1 IILGLQTDFTAGTYR
16 FVPEHYMSNSSFAS
30 NFEAN
35 PFTASYNGL
44 TYPTYLD
51 SELLLDM
58 DDAAVA
64 EEETWS
70 YVAVKVGDVNCNM
83 FIDQLGGGGDAGLVN
98 TVQGSGPCLSVDDV
112 LTVEV
117 DASNIEDEISS
128 YQLGLSYDIEKL
140 SYLGVA
146 SGDIPD
152 FKFDNFVAKDGKI
165 RTLWYKDDASG
176 ETLDIPKTL
185 FKLHF
190 KVKKALCDVNDAVL
204 IDDDIL
210 TNVFYGKKSGSS
222 ATADLTFNWAKN
234 VESPKGRV
242 NSIYPN
248 PATSGISFGLHLD
261 QAATVKI
268 GVSDFQG
275 NSLSHEYQY
284 SAGDHTYTFTSISS
298 LSPGPLNYTVK
309 MDNFTYSGIV
319 IKSPN

>member
-1 IILGLQTDFTAGTYR
+1 MLMMQF
-16 FVPEHYMSNSSFAS
+16 F
-30 NFEAN
+30 
-35 PFTASYNGL
+35 
-44 TYPTYLD
+44 
-51 SELLLDM
+51 
-58 DDAAVA
+58 
-64 EEETWS
+64 
-70 YVAVKVGDVNCNM
+70 
-83 FIDQLGGGGDAGLVN
+83 
-98 TVQGSGPCLSVDDV
+98 
-112 LTVEV
+112 
-117 DASNIEDEISS
+117 
-128 YQLGLSYDIEKL
+128 
-140 SYLGVA
+140 
-146 SGDIPD
+146 
-152 FKFDNFVAKDGKI
+152 
-165 RTLWYKDDASG
+165 
-176 ETLDIPKTL
+176 
-185 FKLHF
+185 
-190 KVKKALCDVNDAVL
+190 

-284 SAGDHTYTFTSISS
+284 SAGDHTYSFANISS